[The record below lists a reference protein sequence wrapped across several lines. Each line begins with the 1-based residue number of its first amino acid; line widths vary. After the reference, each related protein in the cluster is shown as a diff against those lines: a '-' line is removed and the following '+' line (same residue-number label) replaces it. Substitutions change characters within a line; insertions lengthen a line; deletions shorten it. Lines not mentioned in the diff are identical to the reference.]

1 MAFELIFLR
10 NRYCLYLVGFMETLA
25 LSKSLRK
32 RIVLESTLL
41 LVAAC
46 NQNPKQVLSSVDS
59 EKVLSVSQSAPTQEK
74 NSSFFESLL
83 SKEAPKSKIAK
94 AIINKTESIPE
105 IFANAQGYWTSTCR
119 GFPSKGTTL
128 RSENDVLLIE
138 ETSATLFNFSFQN
151 TKNCEFLDDSGKL
164 IPERIKN
171 IEKLQFNIETQSG
184 DSERNQALA
193 QDLFGENIPSPTN
206 VLLIDAVLLPLGSG
220 KKGKILFELF
230 EEAHSSNTD
239 KLIHIRAAYR
249 LKIDEWSNIL
259 PKRMG
264 EEQQDHVK
272 DELLDFAKENKLI
285 ERQTPYTNKVG
296 LELSNPH
303 LIEYIKNNLKN

>member
-1 MAFELIFLR
+1 
-10 NRYCLYLVGFMETLA
+10 METLA

-32 RIVLESTLL
+32 RILLESTLL

-46 NQNPKQVLSSVDS
+46 NQTQKQATLSFDS
-59 EKVLSVSQSAPTQEK
+59 ENVPSINQSAPTPEK
-74 NSSFFESLL
+74 NSSILETLFP
-83 SKEAPKSKIAK
+83 KEAPKSKVAK
-94 AIINKTESIPE
+94 ALINKTESIPE

-119 GFPSKGTTL
+119 GFPSKGSTL

-138 ETSATLFNFSFQN
+138 ETRATLFNFSFQN
-151 TKNCEFLDDSGKL
+151 TKNCEFLDESGNL
-164 IPERIKN
+164 IPERIKS
-171 IEKLQFNIETQSG
+171 IEKLQFNIETQAG

-193 QDLFGENIPSPTN
+193 QDLIGENIPSPTN
-206 VLLIDAVLLPLGSG
+206 VLLMDAVLLPMGTG

-230 EEAHSSNTD
+230 EEVNLNNASLMQ
-239 KLIHIRAAYR
+239 KRAAFR
-249 LKIDEWSNIL
+249 LKIDEWTNIL

-264 EEQQDHVK
+264 EEQQDHIK

-285 ERQTPYTNKVG
+285 ERQIPYTNKVG

-303 LIEYIKNNLKN
+303 VIEYIKNNLKN